1 MRNEE
6 VITELFRRTRL
17 TVDADDPVLIILALA
32 EIILENQSD
41 VTAERVSLI
50 ANGFERSA
58 EKTSNSI
65 VEVLNKSA
73 GILQGLLSQIE
84 AAKVNLSLPEYL
96 EVKHPK
102 TKEETQVDSFKERFT
117 KVAIVCGIFSLGA
130 CFAFFVSGFMFVFFR

>member
-1 MRNEE
+1 MKKEE
-6 VITELFRRTRL
+6 VITELYRRTRVS
-17 TVDADDPVLIILALA
+17 VDEDDPVLIILALA
-32 EIILENQSD
+32 EIILESQSD

-73 GILQGLLSQIE
+73 GILQGLLVQIE
-84 AAKVNLSLPEYL
+84 ASKTNLSIPEYL

-102 TKEETQVDSFKERFT
+102 TKEEKDDESFKERFT
-117 KVAIVCGIFSLGA
+117 KLALTCAIFSMGA
-130 CFAFFVSGFMFVFFR
+130 LFAFLVSGFMWVFFR